1 MRQIER
7 GVMLIRGLLLMGS
20 VMVVAMLT
28 IPSSW
33 APGGG
38 GCGNCTTLRVRM
50 CNTSTACAPFPACL
64 GACECEEWN
73 WRNCGGNGNDCQG
86 THVGNVPVVVTPGN
100 CDSGAMMCICR
111 TAGGGARVLRPKD
124 VCTPCP

>member
-1 MRQIER
+1 MRQTER

-28 IPSSW
+28 SPSSW
-33 APGGG
+33 APGG

-50 CNTSTACAPFPACL
+50 CNTSTSCTSFPSCL

-73 WRNCGGNGNDCQG
+73 WRNCSGSGSDCQG

-100 CDSGAMMCICR
+100 CDWGTMMCICR
-111 TAGGGARVLRPKD
+111 TAGGGSRVLRPKD

>member
-1 MRQIER
+1 MRQTER

-38 GCGNCTTLRVRM
+38 GCGNCTTQRVRM
-50 CNTSTACAPFPACL
+50 CNTSTSCTSFPSCL

-73 WRNCGGNGNDCQG
+73 WRNCSGNGRDCKG

-111 TAGGGARVLRPKD
+111 TAGGGSRVLRPKD